1 MRYSR
6 ASGLEERYGWVMV
19 AVGAVFLGA
28 GNGSLVTISVFLA
41 PLTTEFGWLRGET
54 AFAYMA
60 GAISVGFGGMV
71 MGYLADRFSTRAV
84 VLVGAIGLGLS
95 YLLLARQ
102 TSLWQFYLFYCLLGG
117 LGTAAFFAPL
127 LANVG
132 SWFEQH
138 KGLAIGIITAGQAL
152 GQGIVPLSA
161 GSLIAS
167 SGWREAYT
175 TLGIVSLAVLIPLA
189 FLVRTPPGQMQSR
202 TTTLEEGLSPACV
215 ADRMAPHII
224 VSWLSAAAIFCC
236 ICMATPAIHVV
247 ALAQDMGIDAKSA
260 TSVLSLIYTA
270 GVIGRIAFGNVADH
284 LGGIRA
290 YLLASASQTVLV
302 FWFTQM
308 PSLVGFYVLAVL
320 FGLANSGVMTCLM
333 VCVREGIPV
342 HRRGVAV
349 GMVTLFAWIG
359 MGLGGFQGGFFFDLS
374 GDYTVSYANAALSGV
389 VNLMIFGSFA
399 YYRHRQQKAPAAL
412 KTA

>member
-1 MRYSR
+1 MRDSH
-6 ASGLEERYGWVMV
+6 ASGSEERYGWVMV
-19 AVGAVFLGA
+19 AVAAIFLGA

-41 PLTTEFGWLRGET
+41 PLTAEFGWLRGET

-60 GAISVGFGGMV
+60 GAISVGFGGLV
-71 MGYLADRFSTRAV
+71 MGYLADRFSTRWV
-84 VLVGAIGLGLS
+84 VLVGAIALGMS
-95 YLLLARQ
+95 YLLLAHQ
-102 TSLWQFYLFYCLLGG
+102 TSLWQFYLFYCLMGG

-127 LANVG
+127 IANVG
-132 SWFEQH
+132 SWFDQH

-152 GQGIVPLSA
+152 GQGIVPFVA
-161 GSLIAS
+161 GYLIAS

-175 TLGIVSLAVLIPLA
+175 TLGIVSLVLLIPLA
-189 FLVRTPPGQMQSR
+189 SLVRTPPDR
-202 TTTLEEGLSPACV
+202 TEAPTATSQEGPSASHV
-215 ADRMAPHII
+215 ADRIAPHIV
-224 VSWLSAAAIFCC
+224 VSWLSATAIFCC

-260 TSVLSLIYTA
+260 ASVLSLLYVA
-270 GVIGRIAFGNVADH
+270 GVFGRITFGKVADH
-284 LGGIRA
+284 IGGIRA

-302 FWFTQM
+302 FWFAQM

-333 VCVREGIPV
+333 VCVRERIPL

-359 MGLGGFQGGFFFDLS
+359 MGLGGFQGGFFFDLTRN
-374 GDYTVSYANAALSGV
+374 YTASYANAAVSGV

-399 YYRHRQQKAPAAL
+399 YYINRQRMAAAKL